1 MSAQGEGSMELRKVH
16 AIKISDIIFEQLK
29 EAIILKELLPE
40 QQLPPENELAKIF
53 ETSRMTVRQA
63 LARLKEQ
70 GFIVQKVGTKGGTFV
85 QPVTLY
91 SHMRSPEEL
100 RQKWPKLRE
109 VFEYRALIEP
119 EAAAYAAKR
128 MTDVE
133 LACLHDVIVR
143 SEEPDLPREL
153 FRAYDV
159 KIHLAIARGAG
170 NSYIEQAVRK
180 IRTEINPAL
189 DLMPYDEETRQRNSE
204 THRKLYDA
212 LVKRDPVL
220 AKELMQEHIVSAA
233 QRIYE
238 KLFS

>member
-1 MSAQGEGSMELRKVH
+1 MSGPGPIEFRKVN
-16 AIKISDIIFEQLK
+16 AVKISDIIFEQLK

-40 QQLPPENELAKIF
+40 QQLPPENELARIF

-91 SHMRSPEEL
+91 SEARSPEEI
-100 RQKWPKLRE
+100 RQKWPQLRE
-109 VFEYRALIEP
+109 VFEYRVLIEP

-133 LACLHDVIVR
+133 LTCLQDLIEK
-143 SEEPDLPREL
+143 SEEPGISREL

-159 KIHLAIARGAG
+159 KFHLAIARGSG

-180 IRTEINPAL
+180 IRTEINPSL
-189 DLMPYDEETRQRNSE
+189 DLMPYDEETRQANLE
-204 THRKLYDA
+204 IHRKLYEA
-212 LVKRDPVL
+212 IAARDSIL
-220 AKELMQEHIVSAA
+220 AKDLMRKHVIGAA
-233 QRIYE
+233 QKIYE